1 MKERYEVEESESG
14 ASARPDAPTVATD
27 VRRPQLSSSSATAP
41 AAAASHGKDR
51 DREPNCAAQQR
62 TAVLDGRAARGPYAE
77 FIVNAN

>member
-27 VRRPQLSSSSATAP
+27 ERRPQLSSSSATAGP
-41 AAAASHGKDR
+41 AASMA
-51 DREPNCAAQQR
+51 R
-62 TAVLDGRAARGPYAE
+62 TVIGNQTVPRSNARRFWNGRAARGPYAE